1 MNNDLLKVLAETIEH
16 SGQVCKLFVASE
28 IALNDGDMDLSI
40 KYNKEAQ
47 QLFSTMSKDV
57 FVEIKEMLSV
67 VTDEVL
73 DYDYPSVL
81 ELARVTSD
89 LNYNLAKY
97 IGLELDNQGDS
108 VKEIVANKIIVA
120 INTSTE
126 IYDMLFNN

>member
-89 LNYNLAKY
+89 LNYNLARY
-97 IGLELDNQGDS
+97 IGLELDNQGDN

>member
-57 FVEIKEMLSV
+57 FVEIKEMLNID
-67 VTDEVL
+67 TDEVL

-89 LNYNLAKY
+89 LNYNLARY
-97 IGLELDNQGDS
+97 IGLELDNQGDN
-108 VKEIVANKIIVA
+108 VKEIVANKIITA
-120 INTSTE
+120 INTSIE

>member
-1 MNNDLLKVLAETIEH
+1 
-16 SGQVCKLFVASE
+16 
-28 IALNDGDMDLSI
+28 MDLSI

-57 FVEIKEMLSV
+57 FVEIKEMLNID
-67 VTDEVL
+67 TDEVL

-89 LNYNLAKY
+89 LNYNLARY
-97 IGLELDNQGDS
+97 IGLELDNQGDN
-108 VKEIVANKIIVA
+108 VKEIVANKIMTA

>member
-1 MNNDLLKVLAETIEH
+1 MNNELLKILAETIEH

-28 IALNDGDMDLSI
+28 IALNDGDMELSI

-57 FVEIKEMLSV
+57 FVEIEEELKVS
-67 VTDEVL
+67 TNEVL

-81 ELARVTSD
+81 ELSRMLSD
-89 LNYNLAKY
+89 LEYNLGRY
-97 IGLELDNQGDS
+97 IGLEIEGQGDS
-108 VKEIVANKIIVA
+108 VKEIVATKIMTA
-120 INTSTE
+120 INTCNE